1 MDQCKIEHAGDI
13 IRSIQAFLYRSDKK
27 DLKTLESYVKIRV
40 PLAGD
45 FSLAQ
50 TVSTD
55 KIFKK
60 DVEKVL
66 QQYGMVLSDFVK
78 DMTSSIVKTKSNAA
92 IHFTSTEI
100 IDMFHTLP
108 MVKSAF
114 ESKIT
119 SDIIRET
126 VIGSKD
132 SKTYVSTNDEVTRNL
147 SNLKE
152 KLFSQIQDFLIKKKV
167 ITGPIQKLFT
177 QKGDVENYTYYT
189 SIMKKLDVYFFE
201 SENFSLIKTYSG
213 QSIPNLAIETKED
226 EETLDAY
233 NSGIFLNNF
242 DSVIS
247 AYFSGVI
254 DVNYTMFNDLQATSK
269 VPKYSVKIEG
279 LKTDYWLADTHA
291 AEGSESSESKLVKL
305 IISTIP
311 VYNKKNKNTGKF
323 MEMADFYLFAAQIAD
338 FEVKNGNQLKSAKDS
353 TYKYFNEN
361 PEKGLKWYVEQIA
374 KGDNNI
380 PGLKEHFQMNSEFAI
395 SLKNYFD
402 SKELNIKEKDANS
415 DIKLTN
421 ILAQVVNNNFGAS
434 YLKYNANGN
443 YRIQEMYK
451 QNFNNL
457 EVQSMLFAKMLSN
470 SAKQS
475 FYKKEDV
482 ESDLA
487 KILNNITIAPGESLK
502 TMPINKKIAL
512 GAYIGSKTGIYL
524 SYLSV
529 DELIDDLT
537 EANNGNLVTKERF
550 SSLFSSFMTS
560 LRTDFESVRK
570 GIDDGTISAAA
581 RGDVETSDYLKES
594 VKDSFFKGINNA
606 YLVNEIIKPVMNIE
620 TLNGAKLPTFKLATL
635 THKDTELFEVQ
646 REFENKNQGLFHSLL
661 IKDAV
666 ILGTGTKLEVVNGS
680 DSKEAVKFNVAEN
693 FQSDIQ
699 FDFLENLISSEPKF
713 NILLGNYSDK
723 NTVLTKVINGKF
735 SLDGK
740 TPIAKTDIGTI
751 LETVR
756 MQSAAYYKDLIT
768 KVLDDYSKLFDFEL
782 DKDIDKNIDK
792 INKILSDKNSVRD
805 LSKKASDLGIN
816 FTEELHYSKY
826 SDGKK
831 LNKIRLN
838 QLIVDNYHIFN
849 NITLF
854 NKFGKNQEASM
865 INKLRKYVSNNS
877 LVFVG
882 KNQEAKMKQYLEALN
897 LTDADFYSEDGG
909 KVDYGNLNGQNGIN
923 PILRK
928 WMWLNAMF
936 RNEYL
941 YISAKGEYM
950 HPHKNKLLTTRS
962 GKFDE
967 KYWDEYSKEM
977 SGRLSSMAKRNVLF
991 TATIEVPVRKSK
1003 LGVPE
1008 NVNMATIE
1016 DHTDQLYN
1024 INGQEHKQD
1033 AHDGSSL
1040 INYLYSK
1047 MIDNSYPSKGYSGT
1061 KKQFGTMITEF
1072 GVTIKKDAESVITND
1087 KIRNSTESAIKY
1099 IDKQKQMLDLPI
1111 GDIKFN
1117 YTGNFKDEFAYNH
1130 LGENYRIDTLSI
1142 TDNSYKMRVSQKIDG
1157 KWKIQKFPINGTY
1170 KSLFDLWNLFG
1181 GAYST
1186 DINGNFNEGSNELLY
1201 KIVTTANNF
1210 EDEIK
1215 SLNNQ
1220 LEAVVAYSA
1229 STGEDFSKEDKEEI
1243 DSITEQLKNYS
1254 SAYPLKD
1261 KMIHILSN
1269 LSAVKAG
1276 GTNVNS
1282 SKLWTNNNPLAYFTF
1297 KNRFM
1302 GPQLDA
1308 SHHTDESKIKEVTQ
1322 VISALAQNSKTA
1334 SIAQEAYQDIANVIQ
1349 SASAN
1354 YVKYMI
1360 PKFNPKTNR
1369 TEVNIEGLSTYLSEK
1384 FVDTI
1389 LHTKGD
1395 NIAKVLVQTFTK
1407 DQTLPFSNQNFYGAY
1422 VKDIITR
1429 MNNEFITRYYSGTG
1443 AILIPSHGIV
1453 QMYDIP
1459 QADGTFRVVTQADL
1473 AKEAL
1478 NNQNSTNYVTSKDR
1492 IIYGHP
1498 GIGKTYLFT
1507 KSKTIIDFDSVYK
1520 PQLKEF
1526 IAKSLNKNLKDLT
1539 KDEINEFKE
1548 TSIYAE
1554 ELSRVWE
1561 LAKSDAAKSG
1571 KQLFASD
1578 LLLLSNHIKDFDRFL
1593 NMSSETFIKR
1603 SEQRGELNE
1612 YTPIWKQRIDD
1623 LLSTVDQTKI
1633 ITTDKYLA
1641 DLIVNNNFDIIK
1653 SHIKNKLVDD
1663 PNYTWD
1669 KIQVGDTVKID
1680 GVAVTLSSPN
1690 LYYQYKNQHAASP
1703 KDLVTRVYNVPRD
1716 LKPSL
1721 HTFTVAGI
1729 QRNTFD
1735 LLPIQLR
1742 FELNKDKDFEKSEF
1756 NQNVLSQFA
1765 NYIISLGGKEG
1776 DLNKYLSKWTQRELD
1791 LLDEGIVMEPLL
1803 DPKFTI
1809 TNEDGTKTI
1818 NFKAYFGED
1827 DLVNTIYNDAKSH
1840 YLTNNSIKVDNMNF
1854 ESAELVLGDIYKT
1867 KFNRDFNDSIY
1878 EIQEKG
1884 YQYFSQKLAESYEDD
1899 STDAD
1904 IKLNISSLDHPIYIK
1919 YVADLPGNDPNIT
1932 LRLKQDFNSKGDIT
1946 QKFVRYNDQGQ
1957 VAYSLPNHQN
1967 MRVAMVN
1974 GKETIFIKGF
1984 VKSSEEYYEK
1994 LNSFDRDLEDLL
2006 RSFKSNIKSFIPLM
2020 NNSKTFTGFKG
2031 ENDTN
2036 VQWSHDSVT
2045 LREFARFSGYTVQGF
2060 ENLGNQWYK
2069 DNRLDIANQLGQK
2082 MFASW
2087 QKSHEFVAARI
2098 PSQSMQSFMPMKN
2111 VAYHNTLSND
2121 AYVSVWQ
2128 VWLQGSDFDIDKAYM
2143 LGYGFNSNGQFDS
2156 WSNISDYSTK
2166 AQLNELEKLPLP
2178 NGIKVQEGT
2187 GLDLTTDVLKY
2198 FVLASPNIAN
2208 LKELSVDQIR
2218 ILNDMLRKI
2227 GKSNPIIIQ
2236 DESGRSVPTL
2246 SVIIPG
2252 TEEQKKS
2259 LITLLNRHNL
2269 SKEYVKREDAI
2280 KNSVVTRIKQ
2290 IITSPSNQMLATAPV
2305 EVDTWHS
2312 AAKKA
2317 LELKAERKGETSLEL
2332 LSSYDMFSYYKQ
2344 QKDAAVGKDDV
2355 GIAAN
2360 GLKATFA
2367 LSSYYNDYYDN
2378 VDMSDINKVRRD
2390 FKTFKKDFIF
2400 FDADGNRTE
2409 YTPAVIADVNIS
2421 NLEVTQ
2427 LNAAIGAFEKYRT
2440 NTALALSAF
2449 TSAATDNA
2457 KELLMAKINASVEL
2471 ASMHIYL
2478 MTLGFTPNQIAEIMT
2493 SDVIDDVL
2501 SKLETNIFFDTK
2513 TKKVGMIFEELAE
2526 GDEYKK
2532 DPNKMQNLKTL
2543 SDIYQGAQEMKI
2555 FSRLL
2560 SANQKRS
2567 ANTEELTKFLTNF
2580 ETSVYARE
2588 NSVFGKH
2595 LIDFEIWS
2603 RNKDSVDPALLSKSQ
2618 TKFEELIDTIFKNN
2632 NQLNPLQ
2639 DREYVKG
2646 IINKANNIEIS
2657 YTDESGSRQKKTVS
2671 LIGGKFD
2678 YRYYIDNENIEYKNI
2693 AKEYYNLIKNT
2704 INIFDVIDSVPH
2716 FKSMIGGIILSFNML
2731 NNTSKKFNFVQNR
2744 LRETV
2749 RSNSSRIV
2757 FSAQEEANENVRNQM
2772 GNVAFSPTINS
2783 ANISKSILGLDMRL
2797 RSLWLKEESTNH
2809 LVFNVNQLIADA
2821 NAILSDSNQIKNFAV
2836 YMTDDARNI
2845 DINTIKD
2852 TTKDVRIIN
2861 ADDTDPT
2868 IVSLNTNYG
2877 IANFKRI
2884 MEEILLPVLKTKS
2897 SELSKSLRVQSSFNA
2912 FGLRGNTITSV
2923 FPLSSMTNPV
2933 AKDRAI
2939 KLIKAFNDLDISNE
2953 TQGLILNRNGK
2964 ELKWRDLFY
2973 TYNLLVNNEKY
2984 GDLRLTPLFQD
2995 YVKEKDSLGYD
3006 YVSFS
3011 SKIDSGAVDLFDAL
3025 MDLKND
3031 TNYISADEDE
3041 KRKMEI
3047 VARQELDNDVLFYA
3061 YNTTG
3066 RLYVKN
3072 EGKPKELLS
3081 VTNPDFSI
3089 VTSITATPESKKRWK
3104 ELNDIMNLIKS
3115 RGFIIKFEC

>member
-13 IRSIQAFLYRSDKK
+13 IRSIQAFLYRSGKK

-92 IHFTSTEI
+92 INFTSPEI
-100 IDMFHTLP
+100 VDMFHTLP

-126 VIGSKD
+126 IIGSKD

-177 QKGDVENYTYYT
+177 QKGEVENYAYYT
-189 SIMKKLDVYFFE
+189 SVMRKLDVYFFK

-247 AYFSGVI
+247 TYFSGVI

-361 PEKGLKWYVEQIA
+361 PEEGLKWYVEQIA

-380 PGLKEHFQMNSEFAI
+380 PGLKEQFQMNSEFAI

-402 SKELNIKEKDANS
+402 STELNIKEKDANS

-537 EANNGNLVTKERF
+537 EANNGDVVTKERF

-560 LRTDFESVRK
+560 LRTDFKSVRK

-854 NKFGKNQEASM
+854 NQFSKNQEASM
-865 INKLRKYVSNNS
+865 INKLRKYTSNNS

-882 KNQEAKMKQYLEALN
+882 KDQEAKMKQYLEALN
-897 LTDADFYSEDGG
+897 LTDADFHSRKGG
-909 KVDYGNLNGQNGIN
+909 KIDYGNLNGQNGIN

-1016 DHTDQLYN
+1016 DYTDQLYN

-1111 GDIKFN
+1111 GDIKF
-1117 YTGNFKDEFAYNH
+1117 K
-1130 LGENYRIDTLSI
+1130 
-1142 TDNSYKMRVSQKIDG
+1142 
-1157 KWKIQKFPINGTY
+1157 
-1170 KSLFDLWNLFG
+1170 
-1181 GAYST
+1181 
-1186 DINGNFNEGSNELLY
+1186 
-1201 KIVTTANNF
+1201 
-1210 EDEIK
+1210 
-1215 SLNNQ
+1215 
-1220 LEAVVAYSA
+1220 
-1229 STGEDFSKEDKEEI
+1229 
-1243 DSITEQLKNYS
+1243 
-1254 SAYPLKD
+1254 
-1261 KMIHILSN
+1261 
-1269 LSAVKAG
+1269 
-1276 GTNVNS
+1276 
-1282 SKLWTNNNPLAYFTF
+1282 
-1297 KNRFM
+1297 
-1302 GPQLDA
+1302 
-1308 SHHTDESKIKEVTQ
+1308 
-1322 VISALAQNSKTA
+1322 
-1334 SIAQEAYQDIANVIQ
+1334 
-1349 SASAN
+1349 
-1354 YVKYMI
+1354 
-1360 PKFNPKTNR
+1360 
-1369 TEVNIEGLSTYLSEK
+1369 
-1384 FVDTI
+1384 
-1389 LHTKGD
+1389 
-1395 NIAKVLVQTFTK
+1395 
-1407 DQTLPFSNQNFYGAY
+1407 
-1422 VKDIITR
+1422 
-1429 MNNEFITRYYSGTG
+1429 
-1443 AILIPSHGIV
+1443 
-1453 QMYDIP
+1453 
-1459 QADGTFRVVTQADL
+1459 
-1473 AKEAL
+1473 
-1478 NNQNSTNYVTSKDR
+1478 
-1492 IIYGHP
+1492 
-1498 GIGKTYLFT
+1498 
-1507 KSKTIIDFDSVYK
+1507 
-1520 PQLKEF
+1520 
-1526 IAKSLNKNLKDLT
+1526 
-1539 KDEINEFKE
+1539 
-1548 TSIYAE
+1548 
-1554 ELSRVWE
+1554 
-1561 LAKSDAAKSG
+1561 
-1571 KQLFASD
+1571 
-1578 LLLLSNHIKDFDRFL
+1578 
-1593 NMSSETFIKR
+1593 
-1603 SEQRGELNE
+1603 
-1612 YTPIWKQRIDD
+1612 
-1623 LLSTVDQTKI
+1623 
-1633 ITTDKYLA
+1633 
-1641 DLIVNNNFDIIK
+1641 
-1653 SHIKNKLVDD
+1653 
-1663 PNYTWD
+1663 
-1669 KIQVGDTVKID
+1669 
-1680 GVAVTLSSPN
+1680 
-1690 LYYQYKNQHAASP
+1690 
-1703 KDLVTRVYNVPRD
+1703 
-1716 LKPSL
+1716 
-1721 HTFTVAGI
+1721 
-1729 QRNTFD
+1729 
-1735 LLPIQLR
+1735 
-1742 FELNKDKDFEKSEF
+1742 
-1756 NQNVLSQFA
+1756 
-1765 NYIISLGGKEG
+1765 
-1776 DLNKYLSKWTQRELD
+1776 
-1791 LLDEGIVMEPLL
+1791 
-1803 DPKFTI
+1803 
-1809 TNEDGTKTI
+1809 
-1818 NFKAYFGED
+1818 
-1827 DLVNTIYNDAKSH
+1827 
-1840 YLTNNSIKVDNMNF
+1840 
-1854 ESAELVLGDIYKT
+1854 
-1867 KFNRDFNDSIY
+1867 
-1878 EIQEKG
+1878 
-1884 YQYFSQKLAESYEDD
+1884 
-1899 STDAD
+1899 
-1904 IKLNISSLDHPIYIK
+1904 
-1919 YVADLPGNDPNIT
+1919 
-1932 LRLKQDFNSKGDIT
+1932 
-1946 QKFVRYNDQGQ
+1946 
-1957 VAYSLPNHQN
+1957 
-1967 MRVAMVN
+1967 
-1974 GKETIFIKGF
+1974 
-1984 VKSSEEYYEK
+1984 
-1994 LNSFDRDLEDLL
+1994 
-2006 RSFKSNIKSFIPLM
+2006 
-2020 NNSKTFTGFKG
+2020 
-2031 ENDTN
+2031 
-2036 VQWSHDSVT
+2036 
-2045 LREFARFSGYTVQGF
+2045 
-2060 ENLGNQWYK
+2060 
-2069 DNRLDIANQLGQK
+2069 
-2082 MFASW
+2082 
-2087 QKSHEFVAARI
+2087 
-2098 PSQSMQSFMPMKN
+2098 
-2111 VAYHNTLSND
+2111 
-2121 AYVSVWQ
+2121 
-2128 VWLQGSDFDIDKAYM
+2128 
-2143 LGYGFNSNGQFDS
+2143 
-2156 WSNISDYSTK
+2156 
-2166 AQLNELEKLPLP
+2166 
-2178 NGIKVQEGT
+2178 
-2187 GLDLTTDVLKY
+2187 
-2198 FVLASPNIAN
+2198 
-2208 LKELSVDQIR
+2208 
-2218 ILNDMLRKI
+2218 
-2227 GKSNPIIIQ
+2227 
-2236 DESGRSVPTL
+2236 
-2246 SVIIPG
+2246 
-2252 TEEQKKS
+2252 
-2259 LITLLNRHNL
+2259 
-2269 SKEYVKREDAI
+2269 
-2280 KNSVVTRIKQ
+2280 
-2290 IITSPSNQMLATAPV
+2290 
-2305 EVDTWHS
+2305 
-2312 AAKKA
+2312 
-2317 LELKAERKGETSLEL
+2317 
-2332 LSSYDMFSYYKQ
+2332 
-2344 QKDAAVGKDDV
+2344 
-2355 GIAAN
+2355 
-2360 GLKATFA
+2360 
-2367 LSSYYNDYYDN
+2367 
-2378 VDMSDINKVRRD
+2378 
-2390 FKTFKKDFIF
+2390 
-2400 FDADGNRTE
+2400 
-2409 YTPAVIADVNIS
+2409 
-2421 NLEVTQ
+2421 
-2427 LNAAIGAFEKYRT
+2427 
-2440 NTALALSAF
+2440 
-2449 TSAATDNA
+2449 
-2457 KELLMAKINASVEL
+2457 
-2471 ASMHIYL
+2471 
-2478 MTLGFTPNQIAEIMT
+2478 
-2493 SDVIDDVL
+2493 
-2501 SKLETNIFFDTK
+2501 
-2513 TKKVGMIFEELAE
+2513 
-2526 GDEYKK
+2526 
-2532 DPNKMQNLKTL
+2532 
-2543 SDIYQGAQEMKI
+2543 
-2555 FSRLL
+2555 
-2560 SANQKRS
+2560 
-2567 ANTEELTKFLTNF
+2567 
-2580 ETSVYARE
+2580 
-2588 NSVFGKH
+2588 
-2595 LIDFEIWS
+2595 
-2603 RNKDSVDPALLSKSQ
+2603 
-2618 TKFEELIDTIFKNN
+2618 
-2632 NQLNPLQ
+2632 
-2639 DREYVKG
+2639 
-2646 IINKANNIEIS
+2646 
-2657 YTDESGSRQKKTVS
+2657 
-2671 LIGGKFD
+2671 
-2678 YRYYIDNENIEYKNI
+2678 
-2693 AKEYYNLIKNT
+2693 
-2704 INIFDVIDSVPH
+2704 
-2716 FKSMIGGIILSFNML
+2716 
-2731 NNTSKKFNFVQNR
+2731 
-2744 LRETV
+2744 
-2749 RSNSSRIV
+2749 
-2757 FSAQEEANENVRNQM
+2757 
-2772 GNVAFSPTINS
+2772 
-2783 ANISKSILGLDMRL
+2783 
-2797 RSLWLKEESTNH
+2797 
-2809 LVFNVNQLIADA
+2809 
-2821 NAILSDSNQIKNFAV
+2821 
-2836 YMTDDARNI
+2836 
-2845 DINTIKD
+2845 
-2852 TTKDVRIIN
+2852 
-2861 ADDTDPT
+2861 
-2868 IVSLNTNYG
+2868 
-2877 IANFKRI
+2877 
-2884 MEEILLPVLKTKS
+2884 
-2897 SELSKSLRVQSSFNA
+2897 
-2912 FGLRGNTITSV
+2912 
-2923 FPLSSMTNPV
+2923 
-2933 AKDRAI
+2933 
-2939 KLIKAFNDLDISNE
+2939 
-2953 TQGLILNRNGK
+2953 
-2964 ELKWRDLFY
+2964 
-2973 TYNLLVNNEKY
+2973 
-2984 GDLRLTPLFQD
+2984 
-2995 YVKEKDSLGYD
+2995 
-3006 YVSFS
+3006 
-3011 SKIDSGAVDLFDAL
+3011 
-3025 MDLKND
+3025 
-3031 TNYISADEDE
+3031 
-3041 KRKMEI
+3041 
-3047 VARQELDNDVLFYA
+3047 
-3061 YNTTG
+3061 
-3066 RLYVKN
+3066 
-3072 EGKPKELLS
+3072 
-3081 VTNPDFSI
+3081 
-3089 VTSITATPESKKRWK
+3089 
-3104 ELNDIMNLIKS
+3104 
-3115 RGFIIKFEC
+3115 